1 MPCPLF
7 FRPNNPTDRFKN
19 ALRQLTQG
27 AFSLCDMPKKSR
39 RKMALYVRIGSD
51 FVAGKQP

>member
-7 FRPNNPTDRFKN
+7 FCPNTPTDRFKS

-27 AFSLCDMPKKSR
+27 AFSLCDRSKKSR
-39 RKMALYVRIGSD
+39 KKMALYVKIGFD
-51 FVAGKQP
+51 FVAGKHP

>member
-7 FRPNNPTDRFKN
+7 FRPNTPTDRFKS

-27 AFSLCDMPKKSR
+27 AFSLCDRSKKSR
-39 RKMALYVRIGSD
+39 KKMALYVKIGFD
-51 FVAGKQP
+51 FVVGKQP